1 MKTIAI
7 WSILGFLLG
16 SVPFAYVLTM
26 RFMGEDVRHF
36 GDGNPGA
43 MNAWRAGGWQL
54 GLPAIILDFLKGA
67 IPVGLAHQVYGIS
80 GWGIVPIAL
89 APILG
94 HAYSPFLGFKGG
106 KAVSVTYG
114 VWAGLLSW
122 QGPLMLA
129 VGQGLFFIFLAS
141 DSWVTVL
148 GATTF
153 FGFLVLNGQSTP
165 VLTVVAVNLMV
176 FFQRYSR
183 DLRHG
188 LKPRYN
194 RPFEWLDTSHWK
206 SS

>member
-1 MKTIAI
+1 MKAIAL

-26 RFMGEDVRHF
+26 GFMGEDVRHF

-67 IPVGLAHQVYGIS
+67 ITVGLAHQVYGIN
-80 GWGIVPIAL
+80 GWAIIPIAL
-89 APILG
+89 TPILG

-106 KAVSVTYG
+106 KAVSVTYS

-129 VGQGLFFIFLAS
+129 VGQGLFFVILAS

-148 GATTF
+148 GAAAF
-153 FGFLVLNGQSTP
+153 FGFLVLSGQSTP
-165 VLTVVAVNLMV
+165 VLTIGAVNLMI

-183 DLRHG
+183 NLRQG
-188 LKPRYN
+188 LKPRFN
-194 RPFEWLDTSHWK
+194 RPFEWLDTSHLK